1 MIWDLAFQMRL
12 HLTTYFGEFML
23 LPLHSEMEFNEM
35 NIIICTA
42 EVFSRQM

>member
-12 HLTTYFGEFML
+12 HLATYFREFMP
-23 LPLHSEMEFNEM
+23 LPQHSEMGFIEM

-42 EVFSRQM
+42 EVFSR